1 MHRLVLQQF
10 EHEFL
15 VARAYWYKGSLPIFF
30 FFSGVKAEEKKGGAG
45 KGNWGTIED
54 DIEAKVF

>member
-1 MHRLVLQQF
+1 LPWLIGTTVVF
-10 EHEFL
+10 KIFL
-15 VARAYWYKGSLPIFF
+15 FS
-30 FFSGVKAEEKKGGAG
+30 SGVKAEEKKGGAG